1 MRDCKYHDKT
11 CPCQDGD
18 ACHYED
24 CGDTKAMDPRYVLL
38 ARIAALEALLG
49 EAPHDPKCKAVRPL
63 VFKIRTRIEESVMGD
78 EGSSFGAT
86 VRRLREQ
93 KGIGLRKFA
102 QQVAMS
108 PTYLSKVERDEFNP
122 PSEEKVLAIA
132 EALGTDADV
141 LLGLAGRVASDLAG
155 IIQRE
160 PRGMAT
166 FLRAAN
172 GLSSDELTK
181 LADEIRHRKPSK
193 EFGDKP

>member
-24 CGDTKAMDPRYVLL
+24 CGDTKGWDPRYVLL

-49 EAPHDPKCKAVRPL
+49 
-63 VFKIRTRIEESVMGD
+63 

-93 KGIGLRKFA
+93 KGIGLRKVA

-166 FLRAAN
+166 LLRAAN

-193 EFGDKP
+193 YFGDKPIGPIAQA